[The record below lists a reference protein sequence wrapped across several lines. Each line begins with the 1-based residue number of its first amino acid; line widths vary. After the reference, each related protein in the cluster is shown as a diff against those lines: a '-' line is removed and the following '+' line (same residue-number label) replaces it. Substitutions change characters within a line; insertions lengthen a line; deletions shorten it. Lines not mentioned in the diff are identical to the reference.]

1 VYPGSS
7 SPPPGYSLGTSPPH
21 TYSLADVGYGTPSP
35 LPGYPL
41 AQPVP
46 ESGSEYHPSSHAPL
60 SLYRI
65 SEVGYLSSPPPD
77 QPAASSSPHSLTNL
91 KFPVLDL
98 SDPRLDLSTGQVHIH
113 IDLSSDG
120 VLNLSSVPDDQS
132 PGSPLLDPD
141 LPTYYDMSSSVT
153 MDEAEPAHS
162 SYPYF
167 NGGGVPGATP
177 SAALGSANSSSS
189 SSSPY
194 SLSNRAYADP
204 AASAYSLYSQYYG
217 GAAYPYGMGGF
228 AGTGG
233 SGAGGGF
240 GAKGDYSSSY
250 YGSYASWT
258 GNPYSAYMSGSSSP
272 STSTAPTIYQ
282 LSSIPPPTTLTETA
296 AAIDSDLLK
305 PPGRKGSTSRGRSK
319 RRNSGS
325 PEIETQFLKV
335 DRVFIWDLDETIILF
350 HSLLTGTFATKYVK
364 DGGHLHLLGQKMED
378 LIFNVADSNFF
389 FNDLEECDQV
399 HIDDVGS
406 DDNGQDLS
414 NYNFH
419 TDGFRT
425 NAASTEVYMAT
436 GGMRGGVDWMRK
448 LAFRFRK
455 IKENYNTYRN
465 NVGGLLGAGKRDDW
479 VTLRSDLETHT
490 DGWLAL
496 ALKCL
501 QLIEARTD
509 CVNVI
514 VTQTQLV
521 AALTKI
527 LLFGLGPLFPVE
539 NVYSATKI
547 GKDACFERIM
557 SKFGRKS
564 TYVVVGDGKD
574 EEVAAKTMNFPFWR
588 ISSHSDLVAF
598 YNALDMGFM

>member
-1 VYPGSS
+1 MSSGSATAS
-7 SPPPGYSLGTSPPH
+7 SHSSGGGEELQQPASPPSQFAF
-21 TYSLADVGYGTPSP
+21 SLADVGYEEAAEFSLAEFSAESDPASAC
-35 LPGYPL
+35 LPPT
-41 AQPVP
+41 
-46 ESGSEYHPSSHAPL
+46 S
-60 SLYRI
+60 
-65 SEVGYLSSPPPD
+65 
-77 QPAASSSPHSLTNL
+77 
-91 KFPVLDL
+91 VLHL
-98 SDPRLDLSTGQVHIH
+98 SDPRLDLNTGQVHIS
-113 IDLSSDG
+113 IDLGDTEPA
-120 VLNLSSVPDDQS
+120 VLNLSTACSPD
-132 PGSPLLDPD
+132 PPLPS
-141 LPTYYDMSSSVT
+141 YYDMSST
-153 MDEAEPAHS
+153 IAMDSEAEPAHS

-167 NGGGVPGATP
+167 NGSAGSA
-177 SAALGSANSSSS
+177 SAALGSAGSSST

-194 SLSNRAYADP
+194 NLSNRAYSADP
-204 AASAYSLYSQYYG
+204 TTAYNLYSQYYG
-217 GAAYPYGMGGF
+217 YPYGMGSFSGSGSAS
-228 AGTGG
+228 AGTGF
-233 SGAGGGF
+233 SG
-240 GAKGDYSSSY
+240 KTDYSSY
-250 YGSYASWT
+250 YSGTYPASWT
-258 GNPYSAYMSGSSSP
+258 GNPYSAYMAGGSSP
-272 STSTAPTIYQ
+272 STSSAPTIYQ
-282 LSSIPPPTTLTETA
+282 LSSLPPPSSLAETPT
-296 AAIDSDLLK
+296 IDSDLLK
-305 PPGRKGSTSRGRSK
+305 PPGRKSSASRGRSK

-325 PEIETQFLKV
+325 PDIETQVEV

-350 HSLLTGTFATKYVK
+350 HSLLTGSYATKYVK
-364 DGGHLHLLGQKMED
+364 DGQHLHLLAQKMED
-378 LIFNVADSNFF
+378 LIFNTADSNFF

-406 DDNGQDLS
+406 DDNGQDLT

-425 NAASTEVYMAT
+425 NAATTEVYLAT

-465 NVGGLLGAGKRDDW
+465 NVGGLLGPGKRDDW
-479 VTLRSDLETHT
+479 MTLRADLETHT

-501 QLIEARTD
+501 QLIETRSD

-527 LLFGLGPLFPVE
+527 LLYGLGPVFPVE

-574 EEVAAKTMNFPFWR
+574 EEVAAKQMNFPFWR
-588 ISSHSDLVAF
+588 ISAHSDLVAF

>member
-1 VYPGSS
+1 VSS
-7 SPPPGYSLGTSPPH
+7 
-21 TYSLADVGYGTPSP
+21 TPT
-35 LPGYPL
+35 
-41 AQPVP
+41 
-46 ESGSEYHPSSHAPL
+46 
-60 SLYRI
+60 
-65 SEVGYLSSPPPD
+65 D
-77 QPAASSSPHSLTNL
+77 QPAASPSPTSLTNL

-113 IDLSSDG
+113 IDLSTDG
-120 VLNLSSVPDDQS
+120 VLNLSSVPDTQS
-132 PGSPLLDPD
+132 PGSPLLESET
-141 LPTYYDMSSSVT
+141 LPTYYDMSSSVA
-153 MDEAEPAHS
+153 MDDTEPAHS
-162 SYPYF
+162 TYPYF
-167 NGGGVPGATP
+167 NGGVAGATP

-194 SLSNRAYADP
+194 SLTNRAYSDP

-217 GAAYPYGMGGF
+217 GAAYPYGMGSFTGST
-228 AGTGG
+228 GT
-233 SGAGGGF
+233 GAGGGF
-240 GAKGDYSSSY
+240 GTKGDYSSY
-250 YGSYASWT
+250 YGSYPSWT

-272 STSTAPTIYQ
+272 STSSAPTIYQ

-325 PEIETQFLKV
+325 PDLETQV

-350 HSLLTGTFATKYVK
+350 NSLLTGTFATKYVK
-364 DGGHLHLLGQKMED
+364 DGQYLLSLGQKMEE
-378 LIFNVADSNFF
+378 LVFHVADSNFF

-425 NAASTEVYMAT
+425 SAASTEVYLAT

-479 VTLRSDLETHT
+479 VTLRSDIETQT
-490 DGWLAL
+490 DGWSAL

-501 QLIEARTD
+501 QLIEARSD

-527 LLFGLGPLFPVE
+527 LMFGLGPLFPVE

-547 GKDACFERIM
+547 PKDACFERIM

-574 EEVAAKTMNFPFWR
+574 EEVAAKQMNFPFWR

>member
-1 VYPGSS
+1 
-7 SPPPGYSLGTSPPH
+7 
-21 TYSLADVGYGTPSP
+21 
-35 LPGYPL
+35 
-41 AQPVP
+41 
-46 ESGSEYHPSSHAPL
+46 
-60 SLYRI
+60 
-65 SEVGYLSSPPPD
+65 
-77 QPAASSSPHSLTNL
+77 
-91 KFPVLDL
+91 
-98 SDPRLDLSTGQVHIH
+98 
-113 IDLSSDG
+113 
-120 VLNLSSVPDDQS
+120 
-132 PGSPLLDPD
+132 
-141 LPTYYDMSSSVT
+141 
-153 MDEAEPAHS
+153 MDETEPAHS
-162 SYPYF
+162 GYPYF
-167 NGGGVPGATP
+167 NGGIAGTTP

-194 SLSNRAYADP
+194 SLTNRAYSDP

-228 AGTGG
+228 GGSGGTGTGG
-233 SGAGGGF
+233 GFAG
-240 GAKGDYSSSY
+240 KGDYSSAY
-250 YGSYASWT
+250 YGSYAASWT

-272 STSTAPTIYQ
+272 STSSAPTIYQ

-325 PEIETQFLKV
+325 PDIETQQV

-364 DGGHLHLLGQKMED
+364 DGQHLHLLGQKMED

-425 NAASTEVYMAT
+425 NAASTEVYLAT

-574 EEVAAKTMNFPFWR
+574 EEVAAKQMNFPFWR